1 MPHPPAT
8 AAATNARRTT
18 SGSMARRLAIPEQTP
33 PSSARSL
40 SRRRRPC
47 GGGGGGAGAR
57 TPPRRSGVT
66 VTPSMFSPR
75 RARTGEAER
84 EQERAADREHHRPEG
99 GEVQLDHVEE
109 VQQQQDA
116 EAGDDQSAHQRADVD
131 RPAPHAG
138 RHASGPPAMRPWRNS
153 SLWRT
158 STAPSETSASRS
170 SVGTPAGGVRTLGQ
184 STSKPPL
191 SRSSTWA

>member
-18 SGSMARRLAIPEQTP
+18 SGSMASRLAIPEQTP

-57 TPPRRSGVT
+57 TPSGRSGVT

-75 RARTGEAER
+75 RARTGQPQR
-84 EQERAADREHHRPEG
+84 EQERAADREHHGPEDA
-99 GEVQLDHVEE
+99 EVQLDDVDEVE
-109 VQQQQDA
+109 QQQD
-116 EAGDDQSAHQRADVD
+116 
-131 RPAPHAG
+131 P
-138 RHASGPPAMRPWRNS
+138 
-153 SLWRT
+153 
-158 STAPSETSASRS
+158 
-170 SVGTPAGGVRTLGQ
+170 
-184 STSKPPL
+184 
-191 SRSSTWA
+191 